1 MVDFSPLATVK
12 KFPTSRNLVEQSTTL
27 GRFELRRILGQ
38 GAQSVVWLAFDPRL
52 EREVA
57 IKLLRADKASSAST
71 VAQWLQEAR
80 SVSRLTHPNIV
91 PVFEADVHD
100 DQAYLVFEYVQ
111 GQTLAQL
118 LTARGA
124 LPPSDAVAL
133 MIDVLDALGVA
144 HASGVIHRDLKPSN
158 VLMDAAGRARVM
170 DFGIAARAE
179 GFGVA
184 GEAVAAGG
192 TPGYMSPEAAAGE
205 APSAAMDIFSAGL
218 MLVELLSGKPL
229 IFERDA
235 YRAVYRVM
243 HEQLTLPI
251 ELASHLDDRL
261 RAILL
266 RALAKNAMQ
275 RHPSAHLFRQELQK
289 WAASA
294 GSGQMTA
301 TAPGSQGAPVSSGD
315 GSPGGAANGTGNGTG
330 SGAGNSTLDFL
341 LRRMRHKSDFPAM
354 SDSVVRIQS
363 IATSD
368 KESVGSLT
376 TEILNDVALTNKL
389 LRLVNT
395 VSYSRGGSISTVS
408 RAVNLVGF
416 NGIRNM
422 ALSLVLLEHMQDK
435 AHANL
440 LKEEFLRSLMAGSI
454 AGELSPN
461 ARASEEAFI
470 GAMFQNLGRLLAE
483 FYFPEEARAVRG
495 LHTASREPVSE
506 ASASASVLGLSY
518 QELGLGVARAWGLP
532 DGIQRCMRK
541 PTGEPPTRAP
551 DDAGER
557 QRCTATAANE
567 IADALL
573 HSGAKELDAQLL
585 KLARRHCRALDAT
598 AEEVQA
604 ATAKARLKLI
614 EMAQAMDLK
623 IQPGSAAA
631 KLLQAPHDDSDGVE
645 VVLDDAADSLIS
657 DELHATLTHD
667 MPSGG
672 EAPRKAQPVAELL
685 AAGIQDITNAMVE
698 EFRLT
703 DVLRMI
709 LETMYRAM
717 DFQRIIFC
725 MRDPKTE
732 CLTGRFGLGQGVEGI
747 VKTFNVPLKVTNLD
761 LFGAVCTKGADTMI
775 SDATESRIAQRLPE
789 WYRKHFNA
797 PTFLVL
803 PLQMKGSAFGLI
815 YADKKVRGD
824 LVLDEKELALLRTL
838 RNQAVMAFKQ
848 AG

>member
-12 KFPTSRNLVEQSTTL
+12 KRASGKSGAQQPAAL
-27 GRFELRRILGQ
+27 GRFELRRVLGR

-100 DQAYLVFEYVQ
+100 DQPYLVFEYVQ
-111 GQTLAQL
+111 GQTLAQVL
-118 LTARGA
+118 KTRGA
-124 LPPSDAVAL
+124 LPPSEAVAL
-133 MIDVLDALGVA
+133 MIGMLDALGLA

-158 VLMDAAGRARVM
+158 VLVDAAGRARVM

-179 GFGVA
+179 GFGAA
-184 GEAVAAGG
+184 GETVAAGG

-205 APSAAMDIFSAGL
+205 APSASMDIFSAGL
-218 MLVELLSGKPL
+218 VLVEMLSGKPL
-229 IFERDA
+229 IFERDG

-243 HEQLTLPI
+243 HEQLTLPV
-251 ELASHLDDRL
+251 ELAGVLDDRL
-261 RAILL
+261 RAIIL
-266 RALAKNAMQ
+266 RALAKNAMN
-275 RHPSAHLFRQELQK
+275 RHPSAHLFREELQK
-289 WAASA
+289 WAMSA
-294 GSGQMTA
+294 GAGA
-301 TAPGSQGAPVSSGD
+301 TSVAARGPD
-315 GSPGGAANGTGNGTG
+315 GAAGKVADTAAG
-330 SGAGNSTLDFL
+330 GAGNSTLEFL

-376 TEILNDVALTNKL
+376 NEILKDVALTNKL

-395 VSYSRGGSISTVS
+395 VTYSRGGSISTVS

-435 AHANL
+435 AHANV

-461 ARASEEAFI
+461 ARTSEEAFI

-483 FYFPEEARAVRG
+483 FYFPEEARTVRD
-495 LHTASREPVSE
+495 LHTSKREPVSE
-506 ASASASVLGLSY
+506 AAASASVLGLSY
-518 QELGLGVARAWGLP
+518 QDLGLGVAKAWGLP
-532 DGIQRCMRK
+532 ESLQRCMRK
-541 PTGEPPTRAP
+541 PSGEPPARVP
-551 DDAGER
+551 EDAGER

-573 HSGAKELDAQLL
+573 HSGVKELDAQLL
-585 KLARRHCRALDAT
+585 KLAKRHCRALDVT
-598 AEEVQA
+598 SDEVQA

-623 IQPGSAAA
+623 IHPGSAAA
-631 KLLQAPHDDSDGVE
+631 KLLQAPVDADDDALE
-645 VVLDDAADSLIS
+645 VVLEDTQDSLVPHQ
-657 DELHATLTHD
+657 LLATPG
-667 MPSGG
+667 PS
-672 EAPRKAQPVAELL
+672 EKPKTTATPSAPPVAELL

-709 LETMYRAM
+709 LETMFRAM
-717 DFQRIIFC
+717 AFQRVVFC

-732 CLTGRFGLGQGVEGI
+732 CLTGRFGLGQGVEAI
-747 VKTFNVPLKVTNLD
+747 VKSFNVPLKAANLD
-761 LFGAVCTKGADTMI
+761 LFGAVCAKGVDTMI
-775 SDATESRIAQRLPE
+775 SDATEARIAQRLPE
-789 WYRKHFNA
+789 WYRKNFNA
-797 PTFLVL
+797 PTFLLL
-803 PLQMKGSAFGLI
+803 PLQMKGTAFGLI
-815 YADKKVRGD
+815 YADKGSRGG